1 MNFSALALGVTML
14 LRFAAGIVVYVVI
27 AAVVI
32 ACVAGTIFL
41 WFVNQLYFCNNN
53 FDRGETSI
61 SLSFP
66 VLPWQVHSV

>member
-1 MNFSALALGVTML
+1 ML

-41 WFVNQLYFCNNN
+41 WFV
-53 FDRGETSI
+53 
-61 SLSFP
+61 
-66 VLPWQVHSV
+66 H